1 MEPPLKVS
9 VVFVNHTELF
19 LSVPSILKIATAHQ
33 RQSFMAK
40 NKMLKNEKLEGKINL
55 VG

>member
-1 MEPPLKVS
+1 MGPPLKVS
-9 VVFVNHTELF
+9 VVFLNHTELF
-19 LSVPSILKIATAHQ
+19 LSVPSTLQITTAYQ

-40 NKMLKNEKLEGKINL
+40 NKMLKNEKLEGKINS